1 MGHRSKSAP
10 RHGSLAYL
18 PRGRAR
24 SQTPIVKTWPKID
37 SDKPTL
43 LGLAGFKAG
52 TIHVYTVDDR
62 EKTPNFGK
70 PLFNT
75 ATVLEAPPIFISGFR
90 AYEKSG
96 GALQVFDEIYA
107 KNQPKEMSRKRK
119 IKGTASKEHFESLK
133 NSLDRVKKFRAVC
146 CLTPKE
152 TGLPRNTPELFEVEV
167 GGGTVESQLEYL
179 ESILGKTVKLA
190 DIFRSGNY
198 IDTVAVTKGKG
209 FEGPVT
215 RMGIKRKQHKSRK
228 TVRAVG
234 SIGPWKPAATM
245 YTVPSAGQRGSPRRT
260 EYNKRV
266 IAVGNPEE
274 KPITPEGGFSHYGV
288 VKSDYIVVKG
298 SVQGPPKR
306 LVKLRYAI
314 RPHHKKIQ
322 PSKILEISTVKSR

>member
-1 MGHRSKSAP
+1 MGHRNKSAP

-24 SQTPIVKTWPKID
+24 SLTPIVKTWPKIK
-37 SDKPTL
+37 SEKPTL
-43 LGLAGFKAG
+43 LGLAAFKAG
-52 TIHVYTVDDR
+52 TMHVYTVDDR
-62 EKTPNFGK
+62 EKTPNYGK

-90 AYEKSG
+90 LYEESEGVLK
-96 GALQVFDEIYA
+96 VFDEVYT
-107 KNQPKEMSRKRK
+107 KNQPKEMARKK
-119 IKGTASKEHFESLK
+119 KFKNTASKKHLESLK
-133 NSLDRVKKFRAVC
+133 SSLDKVERFTAVC

-152 TGLPRNTPELFEVEV
+152 TDVPQKTPVLFEVEV
-167 GGGTVESQLEYL
+167 GGGAVESQFEYL
-179 ESILGKTVKLA
+179 ESILGKTVKIS
-190 DIFRSGNY
+190 DIFQPGMY
-198 IDTVAVTKGKG
+198 IDTVAITKGKG

-245 YTVPSAGQRGSPRRT
+245 YTVPSAGQRGFHRRT

-266 IAVGNPEE
+266 IVVGNPDEN
-274 KPITPEGGFSHYGV
+274 PVTPEGGFSHYGV
-288 VKSDYIVVKG
+288 VKSDYIIVKG

-306 LVKLRYAI
+306 LVKMRYSI
-314 RPHHKKIQ
+314 RPGNKKVQ
-322 PSKILEISTVKSR
+322 PPKILQLSTVRSR